1 MFLLEGL
8 HRQIK
13 GVGLGLGLVLKHYG
27 MGEYSDNGRVYSDGF
42 QIVVTLSSRE
52 LTPAETSLLSKGLSF
67 CPASKKIDTFS
78 LRKDLSDFVRR
89 LR

>member
-1 MFLLEGL
+1 M
-8 HRQIK
+8 R
-13 GVGLGLGLVLKHYG
+13 LGLGLVLKHYG
-27 MGEYSDNGRVYSDGF
+27 MGEYSNNGRVFSDEF

-67 CPASKKIDTFS
+67 CPTSKEIDTFS
-78 LRKDLSDFVRR
+78 LRKDVSDFVRR

>member
-1 MFLLEGL
+1 MFLLEWL

-13 GVGLGLGLVLKHYG
+13 GLGLGLGLVLKHYG
-27 MGEYSDNGRVYSDGF
+27 MGEYSNNGRGFSGGF

-67 CPASKKIDTFS
+67 CPASKEIDTFS
-78 LRKDLSDFVRR
+78 LRKHLSDFVRR
-89 LR
+89 

>member
-1 MFLLEGL
+1 MFLLEWL

-27 MGEYSDNGRVYSDGF
+27 MGEYSNNGRVFSDGF

-52 LTPAETSLLSKGLSF
+52 LTPAETSLLSKSLSF
-67 CPASKKIDTFS
+67 CPASKEIATFS